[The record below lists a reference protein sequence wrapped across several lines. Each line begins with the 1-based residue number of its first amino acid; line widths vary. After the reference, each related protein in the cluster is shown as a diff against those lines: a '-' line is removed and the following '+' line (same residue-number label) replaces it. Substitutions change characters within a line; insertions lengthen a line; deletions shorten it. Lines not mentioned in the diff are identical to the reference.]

1 MRSVNALTLRNRLG
15 EVLDMLD
22 RDHEPIMI
30 SKGKKLRAVL
40 ISYEDFTHR
49 FIDKQAEEEKEA
61 FIRQAERW
69 RAQAG
74 DESVDPVDALRTL
87 RGYEE

>member
-1 MRSVNALTLRNRLG
+1 MRRINALTVRNKLG

-22 RDHEPIMI
+22 AEHEPIMI

-40 ISYEDFTHR
+40 ISYEDFIHR

-61 FIRQAERW
+61 FIKQAERW

-74 DESVDPVDALRTL
+74 DKSVDPVDALRAL

>member
-1 MRSVNALTLRNRLG
+1 MRRVNALTVRNKLG

-22 RDHEPIMI
+22 AEHEPIMI

-40 ISYEDFTHR
+40 ISYEDFTNR
-49 FIDKQAEEEKEA
+49 FIDKQAEEEKET
-61 FIRQAERW
+61 FIKQAEGW

-74 DESVDPVDALRTL
+74 DELVDPVDTLRTL